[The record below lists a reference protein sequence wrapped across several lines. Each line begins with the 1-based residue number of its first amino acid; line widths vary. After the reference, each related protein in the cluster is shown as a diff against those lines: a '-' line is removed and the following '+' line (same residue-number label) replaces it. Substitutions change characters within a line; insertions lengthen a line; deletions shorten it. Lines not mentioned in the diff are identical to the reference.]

1 MSQKQFDPQEKSNL
15 ISFLIK
21 AKRHTYAGH
30 GAETTPCRPSS
41 HDLQF
46 SEDDLLYYDT
56 FLGGQFF
63 FWSGS
68 TLEKQP
74 APLVNELLRPSYRF
88 PFFWRFSKRSTL
100 QCSCPRPFSRPR
112 ALFPRRLHLQ
122 LQMDRNF

>member
-63 FWSGS
+63 SGQEA
-68 TLEKQP
+68 LWK
-74 APLVNELLRPSYRF
+74 NNH
-88 PFFWRFSKRSTL
+88 PFG
-100 QCSCPRPFSRPR
+100 Q
-112 ALFPRRLHLQ
+112 
-122 LQMDRNF
+122 